1 MCVGAALLALRWLV
15 GGRRLDGECTVFGM
29 VEALH
34 RREEGVAA
42 ERREVAAS
50 GLAQGSLRE
59 RLRAASVRGEAHA
72 AAGGCTQSRSFM
84 PKMASATATPGAIGS
99 PLARTWLTPTATAP
113 PTR

>member
-72 AAGGCTQSRSFM
+72 AAGGCTPLRYFENGADAGGGVLA
-84 PKMASATATPGAIGS
+84 ASSSYSTQAQ
-99 PLARTWLTPTATAP
+99 
-113 PTR
+113 

>member
-34 RREEGVAA
+34 RREECIAA
-42 ERREVAAS
+42 EGREAAS
-50 GLAQGSLRE
+50 GQAQGEPRV
-59 RLRAASVRGEAHA
+59 ASGRGEAHA
-72 AAGGCTQSRSFM
+72 AAGGCTQSKSFM